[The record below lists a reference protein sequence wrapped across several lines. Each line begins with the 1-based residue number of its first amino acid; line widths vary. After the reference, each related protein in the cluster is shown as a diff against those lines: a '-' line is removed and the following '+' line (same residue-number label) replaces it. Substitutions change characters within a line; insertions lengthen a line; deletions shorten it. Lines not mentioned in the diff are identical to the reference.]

1 MTSRNALLTAALR
14 TSGGRS
20 PPFRLPSWLR
30 AFALPPVREVFLR
43 QVYFT
48 GIQATGTV
56 LFRGAVIGTVIIAY
70 VIRVLN
76 ADVETSTRILLAVVF
91 REAGPMFAAVLVIF
105 RSASAATSELAL
117 MNIAGELRTMR
128 TLGIKVF
135 DWLVLPRVAGIA
147 LATAAMT
154 LHFQV
159 IAVLGG
165 ILLTPFVIDA
175 TSLQLANQFL
185 HSASLW
191 DLGYAVS
198 KSLAF
203 GAIIALVC
211 CAQGLRLPRR
221 ELGAVP
227 QAVTRAIMQSVAYVG
242 LFNAAF
248 AYFVFGVLMFGLI
261 RTGV

>member
-1 MTSRNALLTAALR
+1 MSARRGLLLAALR
-14 TSGGRS
+14 AAGRRS
-20 PPFRLPSWLR
+20 PRATLPGWLR

-48 GIQATGTV
+48 GIQATATV

-76 ADVETSTRILLAVVF
+76 ADVETSTRILLTVVF
-91 REAGPMFAAVLVIF
+91 REAAPLFAAVLVIF

-117 MNIAGELRTMR
+117 MNIAGELGTMR
-128 TLGIKVF
+128 RLGISVF

-147 LATAAMT
+147 LATTAMT
-154 LHFQV
+154 LQFQV
-159 IAVLGG
+159 MAVLGG

-175 TSLQLANQFL
+175 TSLQIANQFL

-191 DLGYAVS
+191 DIGYALT

-242 LFNAAF
+242 MFNAAF

-261 RTGV
+261 RAGI